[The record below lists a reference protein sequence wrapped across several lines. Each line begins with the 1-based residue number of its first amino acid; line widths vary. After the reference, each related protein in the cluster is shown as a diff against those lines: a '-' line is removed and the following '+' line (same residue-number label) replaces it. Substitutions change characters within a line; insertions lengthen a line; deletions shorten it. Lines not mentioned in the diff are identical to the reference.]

1 MTNRGKTELH
11 HFPTPSP
18 GVLSGVKLTVQSLL
32 ESLDRHH
39 VLRELEG
46 LAVCLDGELSINKET
61 PVSYAKNDLSPL
73 YERGQRSPGLIQQL
87 LLICNIAFVA
97 HGQKIH
103 GYLCILLVGLPNGS
117 FVGLKLDNVN
127 NFVQGS

>member
-1 MTNRGKTELH
+1 ML
-11 HFPTPSP
+11 
-18 GVLSGVKLTVQSLL
+18 
-32 ESLDRHH
+32 
-39 VLRELEG
+39 
-46 LAVCLDGELSINKET
+46 
-61 PVSYAKNDLSPL
+61 KNHNILSPL

-87 LLICNIAFVA
+87 LLICNIAFVT

-117 FVGLKLDNVN
+117 FVGLELDDVN